1 MQHFDFYYCMENA
14 VSNMLN
20 DVQKCAKTANISYST
35 LSTCYNGPESNKL
48 QAAAATATPADHK
61 VGVIAV
67 VVVAVVTV
75 VTIVI
80 VVAVVVAA
88 CETSSVVTDL
98 IFPLNIA
105 RIIVRSLDRYQWP

>member
-1 MQHFDFYYCMENA
+1 
-14 VSNMLN
+14 MLN

-67 VVVAVVTV
+67 VVVAVVAVVAVVTV

-80 VVAVVVAA
+80 VVAVVAA